1 MKLNIANPST
11 GSQKKLNIDDE
22 SKLRC
27 LYDKPLSSEVE
38 GEALGD
44 EFKGYIFKITGG
56 NDKQGFGMKQGV
68 LVSGRVRLLLS
79 PGDSCFRGHNRRT
92 GERRRK
98 SVRGCIVS
106 PEISALNMII
116 VKQGENPIPGLTDR
130 DVPKQR
136 VPKRASKI
144 RKLFKLSKN
153 EDVVAYSK
161 TLAREI
167 TRKSGNGIKKKTVKV
182 QRVVTHQTLQR
193 KRSRV
198 AHKKARMVKSRA
210 EAAEYHQLLIL
221 RLKDKKDRKK
231 TVNAVKKASLGLH
244 T

>member
-1 MKLNIANPST
+1 MGKLNIANPST
-11 GSQKKLNIDDE
+11 GSQIKLNIDDE

-38 GEALGD
+38 GKALGD

-68 LVSGRVRLLLS
+68 LVSSRVRLLLS

-98 SVRGCIVS
+98 SVCGCVVS
-106 PEISALNMII
+106 SEISALNMII
-116 VKQGENPIPGLTDR
+116 VKQGKNSIPGLTNR

-153 EDVVAYSK
+153 EDIVAYSK
-161 TLAREI
+161 TLAHEI
-167 TRKSGNGIKKKTVKV
+167 IRKFDNGIKKKTVKV
-182 QRVVTHQTLQR
+182 QRVVTQNT
-193 KRSRV
+193 S
-198 AHKKARMVKSRA
+198 KK
-210 EAAEYHQLLIL
+210 E
-221 RLKDKKDRKK
+221 
-231 TVNAVKKASLGLH
+231 
-244 T
+244 